1 MDYFSCSRVELMV
14 AVLAQMTLLTYEMV
28 PYLTLSLFFLAIMVL
43 VTVFVVYHTKQL
55 VSSWAIPFLTVIR
68 ETRYILF
75 PAMLILT

>member
-1 MDYFSCSRVELMV
+1 MDMFCCSRVELMV
-14 AVLAQMTLLTYEMV
+14 AVLTQMTLLTYKMV
-28 PYLTLSLFFLAIMVL
+28 PFLMVGLAFLAIMVL

-55 VSSWAIPFLTVIR
+55 VSSWATPFLTIIR